1 VDLFACQRLWRFGA
15 IKILRNVQNL
25 YSMNEHEAIERGLD
39 PSDQPNAP
47 AEPTSEAEVSEG
59 ARLRELERL
68 LDEARN
74 KQLYL
79 LSDFENYKRNSSK
92 ERLELIQTAG
102 REVVTAMLPVLDD
115 FERAAQTA
123 GLDEG
128 IMLIYQKLVGILAS
142 KGLSSMEAK
151 KGDAF
156 DADRHEAVANLPA
169 SDPSAQGK
177 LVDVVEQ
184 GYVLGDR
191 IIRYAKVVV
200 GT

>member
-1 VDLFACQRLWRFGA
+1 
-15 IKILRNVQNL
+15 
-25 YSMNEHEAIERGLD
+25 M
-39 PSDQPNAP
+39 DQHDQINAP
-47 AEPTSEAEVSEG
+47 SEPAGETDSPEV

-68 LDEARN
+68 LDEARS

-79 LSDFENYKRNSSK
+79 LSDFENFKRNSSK

-102 REVVTAMLPVLDD
+102 REVMSAMLPVLDD

-123 GLDEG
+123 VLDEG
-128 IMLIYQKLVGILAS
+128 ILLIYQKLLGVLAS

-151 KGDAF
+151 KGDTF

-169 SDPSAQGK
+169 PDPSAQGK

-200 GT
+200 GI

>member
-1 VDLFACQRLWRFGA
+1 
-15 IKILRNVQNL
+15 
-25 YSMNEHEAIERGLD
+25 M
-39 PSDQPNAP
+39 DQHDQTSAP
-47 AEPTSEAEVSEG
+47 AEPTGETDMSEG

-79 LSDFENYKRNSSK
+79 LSDFENYKRYSSK

-115 FERAAQTA
+115 FERASQTA

-151 KGDAF
+151 KGDVF

-177 LVDVVEQ
+177 LMDVVEQ

-200 GT
+200 GS